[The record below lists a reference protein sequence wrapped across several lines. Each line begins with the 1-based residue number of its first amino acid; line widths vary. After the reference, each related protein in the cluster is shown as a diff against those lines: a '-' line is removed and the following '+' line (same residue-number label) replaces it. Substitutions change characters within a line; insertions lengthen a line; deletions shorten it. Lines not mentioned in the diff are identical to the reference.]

1 MRRREFVQSMT
12 VLAAGGVLPGA
23 VASSPANAT
32 SHTASAPAQVDDTAA
47 SISDGKKFSVG
58 PKKTLAELK
67 ALNAQKRPEPGQPPQ
82 SHDGRL
88 EFHYHLEG
96 SWDNAKWAEGHDNSD
111 PNSPYFGDPYFDRD
125 GYKQNQELKVAIAE
139 TFAKI
144 KKIDATDPN
153 GSPWLLAWRMY
164 PNKDHPRWK
173 EFDGCG
179 CNCGCCAPGSW
190 PV

>member
-12 VLAAGGVLPGA
+12 VLAAGGVLPSA
-23 VASSPANAT
+23 VTSS
-32 SHTASAPAQVDDTAA
+32 SASAASQTESGPAHVDNQAA
-47 SISDGKKFSVG
+47 VIGDGKKFSVG
-58 PKKTLAELK
+58 PKKTLAELRG
-67 ALNAQKRPEPGQPPQ
+67 LNAQRRPEQGQPPQ
-82 SHDGRL
+82 SQDGRL

-111 PNSPYFGDPYFDRD
+111 PSSPYHGDPYFDRD

-139 TFAKI
+139 VFAKV
-144 KKIDATDPN
+144 KKIDTTDPN

-179 CNCGCCAPGSW
+179 CNCGCCAPESW
-190 PV
+190 PA